1 MRGFLFL
8 LLLGCPPRQPV
19 PVSGPVEETQA
30 STPASLEQ
38 PVTIETLRQ
47 WLSHHDF
54 AGCASVR
61 SAKISVSQW
70 AEVAERVEVPPWVP
84 IRAAI
89 CVVELYGEEGL
100 SAYLR
105 WVAAPQWLG
114 LSRVVVERIDI
125 LPEDAALSVAKAA
138 LNGPDEE
145 YVMRRL
151 KNSAHPA
158 VQQLLSAAA
167 Y

>member
-1 MRGFLFL
+1 
-8 LLLGCPPRQPV
+8 
-19 PVSGPVEETQA
+19 
-30 STPASLEQ
+30 
-38 PVTIETLRQ
+38 
-47 WLSHHDF
+47 
-54 AGCASVR
+54 
-61 SAKISVSQW
+61 
-70 AEVAERVEVPPWVP
+70 
-84 IRAAI
+84 
-89 CVVELYGEEGL
+89 
-100 SAYLR
+100 
-105 WVAAPQWLG
+105 
-114 LSRVVVERIDI
+114 VVVERIDI